1 MAKRVADQRPEVLEG
16 APMRFAPQSELGVV
30 FLFSRLAKK
39 YGLRVD
45 TVQGGFPDCVAYQK
59 TQGKENKI
67 RIEFEFKAKN
77 LKIHRH
83 DQKGCDWI
91 VCWENNWPDAPK
103 RLNIVELRRE
113 YGLGF
118 NVWILPAAEKY
129 RDKLNNY
136 RSANW
141 SLPSQCHEGDLLLF
155 YFTKTQMAI
164 GHVFVATERAKLVK
178 AIYKGGKKD
187 YMGDIERICII
198 KSPVFL
204 DDLRAHRVLKTA
216 GFVRARMIGRP
227 NVTEYWPYL
236 HDMIIKRNR
245 PAKKLLSR
253 FAPENI

>member
-1 MAKRVADQRPEVLEG
+1 MAKNIADQRPEVLEG

-39 YGLRVD
+39 LRLRVD

-59 TQGKENKI
+59 SHGKENKI
-67 RIEFEFKAKN
+67 RIEFEFKARNFKM
-77 LKIHRH
+77 HRH
-83 DQKGCDWI
+83 DPNLCDWI

-103 RLNIVELRRE
+103 RLHIVELRRE

-118 NVWILPAAEKY
+118 NVWILPAAEYY
-129 RDKLNNY
+129 RDELNNY
-136 RSANW
+136 VRANW
-141 SLPSQCHEGDLLLF
+141 SLPSQCHKGDLLLF
-155 YFTKTQMAI
+155 YLTRKQMAI

-178 AIYKGGKKD
+178 AGYRAGKD
-187 YMGDIERICII
+187 YMGDIRRVCII
-198 KSPVFL
+198 NSPVFL

-216 GFVRARMIGRP
+216 GFVRAYMIGRP

-236 HDMIIKRNR
+236 YDMIIKRNR
-245 PAKKLLSR
+245 SAKKLLAR

>member
-1 MAKRVADQRPEVLEG
+1 MAQNIADQRPEVLEG

-39 YGLRVD
+39 LRLRVD

-59 TQGKENKI
+59 SHGKENKI

-77 LKIHRH
+77 FKMHRH
-83 DQKGCDWI
+83 DPNLCDWI

-103 RLNIVELRRE
+103 RLHIVELRRE

-118 NVWILPAAEKY
+118 NVWILPAAEYY
-129 RDKLNNY
+129 RDELNNY
-136 RSANW
+136 VRANW
-141 SLPSQCHEGDLLLF
+141 SLPSQCHKGDLLLF
-155 YFTKTQMAI
+155 YLTRKQMAI

-178 AIYKGGKKD
+178 AGYRAGKD
-187 YMGDIERICII
+187 YMGDIRRVCII
-198 KSPVFL
+198 NSPVFL

-216 GFVRARMIGRP
+216 GFVRAYMIGRP

-236 HDMIIKRNR
+236 YDMIIKRNR
-245 PAKKLLSR
+245 SAKKLLAR

>member
-1 MAKRVADQRPEVLEG
+1 M
-16 APMRFAPQSELGVV
+16 
-30 FLFSRLAKK
+30 LFRS
-39 YGLRVD
+39 
-45 TVQGGFPDCVAYQK
+45 
-59 TQGKENKI
+59 
-67 RIEFEFKAKN
+67 
-77 LKIHRH
+77 
-83 DQKGCDWI
+83 GCDWI

-103 RLNIVELRRE
+103 RLQIVELRSE

-118 NVWILPAAEKY
+118 NVWILPVAEKY
-129 RDKLNNY
+129 RDKLNTY
-136 RSANW
+136 VEPHW

-155 YFTKTQMAI
+155 YVTKPHMSI

-178 AIYKGGKKD
+178 ASYKGGRKD

-204 DDLRAHRVLKTA
+204 DDLRVHRVLKTA

-236 HDMIIKRNR
+236 YDMIIKRNR
-245 PAKKLLSR
+245 SAKKLLAS

>member
-1 MAKRVADQRPEVLEG
+1 MAKRVAVQRPEVLEG

-59 TQGKENKI
+59 IQGQEKKV

-77 LKIHRH
+77 FQLHRH
-83 DQKGCDWI
+83 DTKGCDWI

-103 RLNIVELRRE
+103 RLQIVELRSE

-118 NVWILPAAEKY
+118 NVWILPVAEKY
-129 RDKLNNY
+129 RDKLNTY
-136 RSANW
+136 VEPHW

-155 YFTKTQMAI
+155 YVTKPHMSI

-178 AIYKGGKKD
+178 ASYKAGKKD
-187 YMGDIERICII
+187 YMGDIKRICII

-204 DDLRAHRVLKTA
+204 DDFRMDRVLKTA

-236 HDMIIKRNR
+236 YDMIIKRNR
-245 PAKKLLSR
+245 SAKKLLAS

>member
-1 MAKRVADQRPEVLEG
+1 MAKNIADQRPEVLEG

-39 YGLRVD
+39 LRLRVD

-59 TQGKENKI
+59 SHGKENKI

-77 LKIHRH
+77 FKMHRH
-83 DQKGCDWI
+83 DPNLCDWI

-103 RLNIVELRRE
+103 RLHIVELRRE

-118 NVWILPAAEKY
+118 NVWILPAAEYY
-129 RDKLNNY
+129 RDELNNY
-136 RSANW
+136 VRANW
-141 SLPSQCHEGDLLLF
+141 SLPSQCHKGDLLLF
-155 YFTKTQMAI
+155 YLTRKQMAI

-178 AIYKGGKKD
+178 AGYRAGKD
-187 YMGDIERICII
+187 YMGDIRRVCII
-198 KSPVFL
+198 NSPVFL

-216 GFVRARMIGRP
+216 GFVRAYMIGRP

-236 HDMIIKRNR
+236 YDMIIKRNQS
-245 PAKKLLSR
+245 AKKLLAR

>member
-1 MAKRVADQRPEVLEG
+1 MAKNIADQRPEVLEG
-16 APMRFAPQSELGVV
+16 APMRFAPQSELGFV

-39 YGLRVD
+39 LRLRVD

-59 TQGKENKI
+59 SHGKENKI

-77 LKIHRH
+77 FKMHRH
-83 DQKGCDWI
+83 DPNLCDWI

-103 RLNIVELRRE
+103 RLHIVELRRE

-118 NVWILPAAEKY
+118 NVWILPAAEYY
-129 RDKLNNY
+129 RDELNNY
-136 RSANW
+136 VRANW
-141 SLPSQCHEGDLLLF
+141 SLPSQCHKGDLLLF
-155 YFTKTQMAI
+155 YLTRKQMAI

-178 AIYKGGKKD
+178 AGYRAGKD
-187 YMGDIERICII
+187 YMGDIRRVCII
-198 KSPVFL
+198 NSPVFL

-216 GFVRARMIGRP
+216 GFVRAYMIGRP

-236 HDMIIKRNR
+236 YDMIIKRNR
-245 PAKKLLSR
+245 SAKKLLAR

>member
-1 MAKRVADQRPEVLEG
+1 MAKRVAEQRPEVLEG

-30 FLFSRLAKK
+30 FLFSRFAKK
-39 YGLRVD
+39 LRLRVD
-45 TVQGGFPDCVAYQK
+45 TVQSGFPDCVAYQK
-59 TQGKENKI
+59 SHGKEKKV

-77 LKIHRH
+77 FQLHRH
-83 DQKGCDWI
+83 DPKGCDWI

-103 RLNIVELRRE
+103 WLQIVELRRE

-129 RDKLNNY
+129 RNKLNTY
-136 RSANW
+136 VELHW
-141 SLPSQCHEGDLLLF
+141 SLPSQCHEGDLLVF
-155 YFTKTQMAI
+155 YVTKPHMSI

-178 AIYKGGKKD
+178 ASYKAGKKD
-187 YMGDIERICII
+187 YMGDIKRICII

-204 DDLRAHRVLKTA
+204 EDFRMDRVLKTA

-236 HDMIIKRNR
+236 YDMIIKRNR
-245 PAKKLLSR
+245 SAKKLLAS
-253 FAPENI
+253 FTPENI